1 MTSQWHPDATALAE
15 YRAGLTGGRRGRR
28 LAAHVASCADCKSVN
43 DQLASVTTVLASAPE
58 PTMPDAIESRIMA
71 ALATEAAP
79 ATEAA
84 LATETPH
91 ETKAAYGTAAKR
103 DTALSPVGG
112 DGRGSRRRPGGRSGR
127 SGPGNRWLRPAMLAS
142 AAAACLVLFGGVYGI
157 THLSSGSSSSSAASS
172 AAGSAAAGSESS
184 PLASAQA
191 PGTHTRIEPADG
203 APAAAFTVTASGTN
217 YLPATLALQVRAQL
231 ARSAKTA
238 LPAAEAAPSAQLSAC
253 VLHLTGQ
260 LRPSLVDR
268 ATYQGKPAY
277 VIAVT
282 NRAWVVGT
290 GCTAS
295 NPELIA
301 SVGL

>member
-1 MTSQWHPDATALAE
+1 
-15 YRAGLTGGRRGRR
+15 
-28 LAAHVASCADCKSVN
+28 
-43 DQLASVTTVLASAPE
+43 
-58 PTMPDAIESRIMA
+58 MPDAVESRIMA

-79 ATEAA
+79 VTGTPRDTEAA
-84 LATETPH
+84 H
-91 ETKAAYGTAAKR
+91 DTAAKR
-103 DTALSPVGG
+103 GTALRPVGG
-112 DGRGSRRRPGGRSGR
+112 DGGGSRRRPGGGR
-127 SGPGNRWLRPAMLAS
+127 SGPGNRWLRPAVLAS
-142 AAAACLVLFGGVYGI
+142 AAAACLVLLGGVYGI
-157 THLSSGSSSSSAASS
+157 AHLSSGSSSSSAASS

-184 PLASAQA
+184 PLAGAQA
-191 PGTHTRIEPADG
+191 PGTHTRLEPADS
-203 APAAAFTVTASGTN
+203 APAAAFAVTASGTN
-217 YLPATLALQVRAQL
+217 YQPATLARQVRAQL
-231 ARSAKTA
+231 ARPAKTAA

-260 LRPSLVDR
+260 MRPSLVDR

-282 NRAWVVGT
+282 NWAWVVGT

>member
-1 MTSQWHPDATALAE
+1 MTGQWHPDATALAE
-15 YRAGLTGGRRGRR
+15 YRAGLTSGRRARR
-28 LAAHVASCADCKSVN
+28 LAAHVAACADCASVN
-43 DQLASVTTVLASAPE
+43 NQLAAVTTVLASAPE
-58 PTMPDAIESRIMA
+58 PVMPDAVESRIMA
-71 ALATEAAP
+71 ALATEAALV
-79 ATEAA
+79 TEASPV
-84 LATETPH
+84 TE
-91 ETKAAYGTAAKR
+91 AVRSTAAKH
-103 DTALSPVGG
+103 DTALRAVGG
-112 DGRGSRRRPGGRSGR
+112 DGGGSRRRPGGRSGR
-127 SGPGNRWLRPAMLAS
+127 SGPGNRRLRSAVLAS

-172 AAGSAAAGSESS
+172 AAGGAAAGSESS
-184 PLASAQA
+184 ARAGAQA
-191 PGTHTRIEPADG
+191 PGAHTGLEPADS

-238 LPAAEAAPSAQLSAC
+238 LPVVEAAPSAQLSAC

-260 LRPSLVDR
+260 MRPRLVDR

-277 VIAVT
+277 VIAVPNWT
-282 NRAWVVGT
+282 WVVGT

>member
-15 YRAGLTGGRRGRR
+15 YKAGLTGGRRARR
-28 LAAHVASCADCKSVN
+28 LAAHVASCASCASVN
-43 DQLASVTTVLASAPE
+43 DQLAAVTTVLASAPE
-58 PTMPDAIESRIMA
+58 PAMPDAVESRIMA
-71 ALATEAAP
+71 ALATEAALVTVTP
-79 ATEAA
+79 HDTEAA
-84 LATETPH
+84 H
-91 ETKAAYGTAAKR
+91 DTAAKR
-103 DTALSPVGG
+103 DTALRPVGG
-112 DGRGSRRRPGGRSGR
+112 DGGGSRRRPGGGR
-127 SGPGNRWLRPAMLAS
+127 SGPGNRWLRPAVLAS

-157 THLSSGSSSSSAASS
+157 AHLSSGSSSSSAASS

-184 PLASAQA
+184 PLAGAQA
-191 PGTHTRIEPADG
+191 PGTHTRLEPADS
-203 APAAAFTVTASGTN
+203 APAAAFAVTASGTN
-217 YLPATLALQVRAQL
+217 YQSATLAQQVRAQL
-231 ARSAKTA
+231 ARPAKTA
-238 LPAAEAAPSAQLSAC
+238 TLPAAEAASSAQLSAC

-260 LRPSLVDR
+260 MRPSLVDR

-282 NRAWVVGT
+282 NWAWVVGT

>member
-1 MTSQWHPDATALAE
+1 MTGQWHPDATALAE
-15 YRAGLTGGRRGRR
+15 YRAGLTGGRWGWRPRR
-28 LAAHVASCADCKSVN
+28 LAAHVARCADCESVN
-43 DQLASVTTVLASAPE
+43 DQLAAVTTVLASAPE
-58 PTMPDAIESRIMA
+58 PVMPDAVESRIMA
-71 ALATEAAP
+71 ALATEAALVTKAP
-79 ATEAA
+79 HETEAA
-84 LATETPH
+84 H
-91 ETKAAYGTAAKR
+91 VTAAKR

-112 DGRGSRRRPGGRSGR
+112 GGGSRRPGGGR
-127 SGPGNRWLRPAMLAS
+127 SGPGNRWLRPAVLAS

-157 THLSSGSSSSSAASS
+157 THLSSGSSSSSAAGS

-184 PLASAQA
+184 PLAGAQA
-191 PGTHTRIEPADG
+191 PGTRHEPVGSAL
-203 APAAAFTVTASGTN
+203 AAAFTVTASGTN
-217 YLPATLALQVRAQL
+217 YLPATLAPQVRAQL

-238 LPAAEAAPSAQLSAC
+238 LPAAGAAPSAQLSAC

-260 LRPSLVDR
+260 LRPRLVDR

>member
-1 MTSQWHPDATALAE
+1 MTGQRHPDATALAE
-15 YRAGLTGGRRGRR
+15 YRAGLTGGRRARR
-28 LAAHVASCADCKSVN
+28 LAAHVASCASCASVN
-43 DQLASVTTVLASAPE
+43 DQLAAVTTVLASAPE
-58 PTMPDAIESRIMA
+58 PAIPDAVESRIMA

-79 ATEAA
+79 VTEASPVTEAA
-84 LATETPH
+84 PS
-91 ETKAAYGTAAKR
+91 TAAKR
-103 DTALSPVGG
+103 DTALRPVDG
-112 DGRGSRRRPGGRSGR
+112 DGGGSRRRPRGGR
-127 SGPGNRWLRPAMLAS
+127 SGPGNRWLRPAVLAS

-172 AAGSAAAGSESS
+172 AAGAAAAGSESS
-184 PLASAQA
+184 ARAGAQA
-191 PGTHTRIEPADG
+191 PGTHTRLEPADSV
-203 APAAAFTVTASGTN
+203 PAAAFTVTASGTN
-217 YLPATLALQVRAQL
+217 YLPATLAPQVRAQL

-238 LPAAEAAPSAQLSAC
+238 LPAAEATPSAQLSAC

-260 LRPSLVDR
+260 RRPSLVDR

>member
-1 MTSQWHPDATALAE
+1 
-15 YRAGLTGGRRGRR
+15 
-28 LAAHVASCADCKSVN
+28 VN
-43 DQLASVTTVLASAPE
+43 DQLAAVTTVLASAPE
-58 PTMPDAIESRIMA
+58 PAMPDAVERRIMA
-71 ALATEAAP
+71 ALATEAS
-79 ATEAA
+79 
-84 LATETPH
+84 LVTETPH
-91 ETKAAYGTAAKR
+91 VTEAAHGTATKR
-103 DTALSPVGG
+103 DAALRSVGG
-112 DGRGSRRRPGGRSGR
+112 DGGGSLRRPGGRSGR
-127 SGPGNRWLRPAMLAS
+127 SGPGNRWLRPAVLAS

-184 PLASAQA
+184 PLAGAQA
-191 PGTHTRIEPADG
+191 PGTHTRLEPADS
-203 APAAAFTVTASGTN
+203 AAAAFTVTASGTN

-231 ARSAKTA
+231 ARSATTA
-238 LPAAEAAPSAQLSAC
+238 LPAAKAAPSAQLNAC

-260 LRPSLVDR
+260 KRPSLVDR

-295 NPELIA
+295 NPELIT

>member
-1 MTSQWHPDATALAE
+1 MTAKWHPDAAALAE
-15 YRAGLTGGRRGRR
+15 YRAGLTGGRRARR
-28 LAAHVASCADCKSVN
+28 LAAHVASCADCASVN
-43 DQLASVTTVLASAPE
+43 DQLAVVTTVLASAPE
-58 PTMPDAIESRIMA
+58 PAMPDAVERRIMA
-71 ALATEAAP
+71 ALATEAS
-79 ATEAA
+79 
-84 LATETPH
+84 LVTETPH
-91 ETKAAYGTAAKR
+91 VTEAAHDTEAAHGTAAKR
-103 DTALSPVGG
+103 NAALRSVGG
-112 DGRGSRRRPGGRSGR
+112 DGGGSRRRPGGRSGR
-127 SGPGNRWLRPAMLAS
+127 SGPGNRWLRPAVLAS

-184 PLASAQA
+184 PLAGAQA
-191 PGTHTRIEPADG
+191 PGTRLEPADSL
-203 APAAAFTVTASGTN
+203 PAAAFTVTASGTN

-231 ARSAKTA
+231 ARSANTA
-238 LPAAEAAPSAQLSAC
+238 VPAAEAAPSAQLSAC
-253 VLHLTGQ
+253 VLHLTGHM
-260 LRPSLVDR
+260 RPSLVDR

-295 NPELIA
+295 NPELIT

>member
-15 YRAGLTGGRRGRR
+15 YRAGLTGGRRARR
-28 LAAHVASCADCKSVN
+28 LAAHVASCASCASVD
-43 DQLASVTTVLASAPE
+43 DQLAAVTTVLASAPE
-58 PTMPDAIESRIMA
+58 PAMPDAVESRIMA
-71 ALATEAAP
+71 ALATEAP
-79 ATEAA
+79 VTETPLDTEAA
-84 LATETPH
+84 H
-91 ETKAAYGTAAKR
+91 RTAAKR
-103 DTALSPVGG
+103 DTALRPVGG
-112 DGRGSRRRPGGRSGR
+112 DGGGSRRRPGGGR
-127 SGPGNRWLRPAMLAS
+127 PGPGNRWLRPAVLAS

-157 THLSSGSSSSSAASS
+157 AHLSSGSTSSSSASS
-172 AAGSAAAGSESS
+172 AAAGSAAAGSAAAGSGSS
-184 PLASAQA
+184 PLAGAQA
-191 PGTHTRIEPADG
+191 PGTHTRLEPADS
-203 APAAAFTVTASGTN
+203 APAAAFAVTASGTN
-217 YLPATLALQVRAQL
+217 YQSATLAQQVRAQL
-231 ARSAKTA
+231 ARPANTPA

-260 LRPSLVDR
+260 MRPSLVDR

-282 NRAWVVGT
+282 NWAWVVGT

>member
-1 MTSQWHPDATALAE
+1 MTSRWHPDATALAE
-15 YRAGLTGGRRGRR
+15 YRAGLTGGRRARR
-28 LAAHVASCADCKSVN
+28 LAAHVASCADCASVN
-43 DQLASVTTVLASAPE
+43 DQLAAVTTVLASAPE
-58 PTMPDAIESRIMA
+58 PAMPDAVESRIMA
-71 ALATEAAP
+71 ALATEAS
-79 ATEAA
+79 
-84 LATETPH
+84 LVTETPH
-91 ETKAAYGTAAKR
+91 DTEASPATKAVHGTAAKR
-103 DTALSPVGG
+103 GTALRPVGG
-112 DGRGSRRRPGGRSGR
+112 DGGGSRRRPGGR
-127 SGPGNRWLRPAMLAS
+127 SGPGNRWLRPAVLAS

-157 THLSSGSSSSSAASS
+157 AHLSSGSSSSSAASS

-184 PLASAQA
+184 PLAGAQA
-191 PGTHTRIEPADG
+191 PGTHTRLEPAG
-203 APAAAFTVTASGTN
+203 SASAATFTVTASGTN

>member
-15 YRAGLTGGRRGRR
+15 YKAGLTGGRRARR
-28 LAAHVASCADCKSVN
+28 LAAHVASCASCASVN
-43 DQLASVTTVLASAPE
+43 DQLAAVTTVLASAPE
-58 PTMPDAIESRIMA
+58 PAMPDAVESRIMA
-71 ALATEAAP
+71 ALATEAA
-79 ATEAA
+79 
-84 LATETPH
+84 LVTETPH
-91 ETKAAYGTAAKR
+91 DTEAAHGTAAKR
-103 DTALSPVGG
+103 DTALRPVGG
-112 DGRGSRRRPGGRSGR
+112 DGGGSRRRPGGGR
-127 SGPGNRWLRPAMLAS
+127 SGPGNRWLRPAVLAS

-157 THLSSGSSSSSAASS
+157 AHLSSGSSSSSAASS

-184 PLASAQA
+184 PLAGAQA
-191 PGTHTRIEPADG
+191 PGTHTRLEPADSG
-203 APAAAFTVTASGTN
+203 QAAAFAVTASGTN
-217 YLPATLALQVRAQL
+217 YQSATLAQQVRAQL
-231 ARSAKTA
+231 ARPAKTAA

-260 LRPSLVDR
+260 MRPSLVDR

-282 NRAWVVGT
+282 NWAWVVGT

>member
-15 YRAGLTGGRRGRR
+15 YRAGLTGGRRARR
-28 LAAHVASCADCKSVN
+28 LAAHVASCDSCASVN
-43 DQLASVTTVLASAPE
+43 DQLAAVTTVLASAPE
-58 PTMPDAIESRIMA
+58 PAMPDAVESRIIA

-79 ATEAA
+79 VTPHDTEAA
-84 LATETPH
+84 H
-91 ETKAAYGTAAKR
+91 GTAAKR
-103 DTALSPVGG
+103 DTALRPVGG
-112 DGRGSRRRPGGRSGR
+112 DGGGSRRRPGGGR
-127 SGPGNRWLRPAMLAS
+127 SGPGNRWLRPAVLAS

-157 THLSSGSSSSSAASS
+157 AHLSSGSSSSSAASS
-172 AAGSAAAGSESS
+172 AAGTAAAGSESS
-184 PLASAQA
+184 PLAGAQA
-191 PGTHTRIEPADG
+191 PGTHTRLEPADSG
-203 APAAAFTVTASGTN
+203 QAAAFAVTASGTN
-217 YLPATLALQVRAQL
+217 YQSATLAQQVRAQL
-231 ARSAKTA
+231 ARSARTAAPADKTA
-238 LPAAEAAPSAQLSAC
+238 LSARLSAC

-260 LRPSLVDR
+260 IQPSLVDR
-268 ATYQGKPAY
+268 ATYEGKPAY

>member
-1 MTSQWHPDATALAE
+1 MTGQWHPDATALAE
-15 YRAGLTGGRRGRR
+15 YRAGLTGGRRARR
-28 LAAHVASCADCKSVN
+28 LAAHVASCADCASVN
-43 DQLASVTTVLASAPE
+43 DQLAAVTTVLASAPE
-58 PTMPDAIESRIMA
+58 PAMPDAVESRIMA
-71 ALATEAAP
+71 ALATEAALVTEASP
-79 ATEAA
+79 VTEAA
-84 LATETPH
+84 H
-91 ETKAAYGTAAKR
+91 STAAKR
-103 DTALSPVGG
+103 DTALRPVGG
-112 DGRGSRRRPGGRSGR
+112 DGGGSRRRPGGRR
-127 SGPGNRWLRPAMLAS
+127 SGPGNRWLRPAVLAS

-157 THLSSGSSSSSAASS
+157 TQLSSGSSSSSAASS
-172 AAGSAAAGSESS
+172 AAGTAAAGSESS
-184 PLASAQA
+184 AVAGAQA
-191 PGTHTRIEPADG
+191 PGTHTRLEPADG
-203 APAAAFTVTASGTN
+203 ASAATFTVAASGTN

-231 ARSAKTA
+231 ARPAKTA

-260 LRPSLVDR
+260 RRPSLVDR

>member
-1 MTSQWHPDATALAE
+1 MTGQWHPDAAALAE
-15 YRAGLTGGRRGRR
+15 YRAGLTGGRRARR
-28 LAAHVASCADCKSVN
+28 LAAHVASCTDCASVN
-43 DQLASVTTVLASAPE
+43 DQLAAVTTVLASAPE
-58 PTMPDAIESRIMA
+58 PAMPDAVESRIMA
-71 ALATEAAP
+71 ALATEAA
-79 ATEAA
+79 
-84 LATETPH
+84 LVTETPH
-91 ETKAAYGTAAKR
+91 ETEATHATAAKR
-103 DTALSPVGG
+103 DTALRPVGG
-112 DGRGSRRRPGGRSGR
+112 DGGGSRRRPGGRSGR
-127 SGPGNRWLRPAMLAS
+127 SGPGNRWLRPAVLAS

-157 THLSSGSSSSSAASS
+157 THLSSSSSSSSAASS

-184 PLASAQA
+184 PLAGAQA
-191 PGTHTRIEPADG
+191 PGTRLEPADS

-217 YLPATLALQVRAQL
+217 YLPATLAPQVRAQL
-231 ARSAKTA
+231 ARSAGTA
-238 LPAAEAAPSAQLSAC
+238 LPAAEAAPSAQLRAC

-260 LRPSLVDR
+260 NRPSLVDR

>member
-15 YRAGLTGGRRGRR
+15 YRAGLTGGRRARR
-28 LAAHVASCADCKSVN
+28 LAAHVASCASCASVD
-43 DQLASVTTVLASAPE
+43 DQLAAVTTVLASAPE
-58 PTMPDAIESRIMA
+58 PAMPDAVESRIMA
-71 ALATEAAP
+71 ALATEAP
-79 ATEAA
+79 VTETPLDTEAA
-84 LATETPH
+84 H
-91 ETKAAYGTAAKR
+91 RTAAKR
-103 DTALSPVGG
+103 DTALRPVGG
-112 DGRGSRRRPGGRSGR
+112 DGGGSRRRPGGGR
-127 SGPGNRWLRPAMLAS
+127 PGPGNRWLRPAVLAS

-157 THLSSGSSSSSAASS
+157 AHLSSGSTSSSAASS
-172 AAGSAAAGSESS
+172 AAAGSAAAGSGSS
-184 PLASAQA
+184 PLAGAQA
-191 PGTHTRIEPADG
+191 PGTHTRLEPADS
-203 APAAAFTVTASGTN
+203 APAAAFAVTASGTN
-217 YLPATLALQVRAQL
+217 YQSATLAQQVRAQL

-260 LRPSLVDR
+260 MRPSLVDR

-282 NRAWVVGT
+282 NWAWVVGT